1 MENPYIFTYIIGYR
15 HKLERLNNLKK
26 VLEWLSGFKGIEI
39 IIVEQDKSAKLPAY
53 SLKGFRYIFTKSDL
67 PYNRSWAFNVGLKN
81 SLSQVIGFGDSD
93 LIMDPQK
100 FIESIKLLEQYEC
113 VSPYSQVID
122 LEPHETNLPLG
133 NLNQITRPGR
143 GESDIQKI
151 NLTGGII
158 LYRKDAIQ
166 RLGGWDEQ
174 FLGWGGEDDFQSMK
188 TKMFLKWVES
198 PGKVFHLYHDKVKP
212 NMIYYQRN
220 LNLLNQ
226 LVKLQQE
233 DVRKYITNSLSK
245 IGLKNKYADK

>member
-39 IIVEQDKSAKLPAY
+39 IIVEQDRSSKLPAY

-67 PYNRSWAFNVGLKN
+67 PFNRSWAFNVGLKN
-81 SLSQVIGFGDSD
+81 SSSQVIGFGDSD
-93 LIMDPQK
+93 LVMDPQK
-100 FIESIKLLEQYEC
+100 FIDSIKLLEQYDC

-122 LEPHETNLPLG
+122 LEPQESNLPLS
-133 NLNQITRPGR
+133 NLNQINRPGR
-143 GESDIQKI
+143 GESDIQRI
-151 NLTGGII
+151 NLTGGIV

-166 RLGGWDEQ
+166 RIGGWDES
-174 FLGWGGEDDFQSMK
+174 FLGWGGEDDFQTMK
-188 TKMFLKWVES
+188 TKMFLKWIEN

-212 NMIYYQRN
+212 DMIYYQRN

-226 LVKLQQE
+226 LIKLQQE
-233 DVRKYITNSLSK
+233 DIRKYINNSLNK
-245 IGLKNKYADK
+245 IGMKNKYADK